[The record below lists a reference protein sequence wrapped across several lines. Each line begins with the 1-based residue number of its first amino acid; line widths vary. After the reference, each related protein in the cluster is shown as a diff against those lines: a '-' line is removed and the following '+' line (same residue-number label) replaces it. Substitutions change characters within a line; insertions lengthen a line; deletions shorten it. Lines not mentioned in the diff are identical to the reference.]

1 MRRVV
6 LLLSLAAICLV
17 PGIAAAKLPYFGLEV
32 APLRPDVGER
42 ITFTMTCYD
51 DAAHSEPSSSCL
63 GRGDH
68 MVWVHPLDTEGELDR
83 SDWIPVAGHKTS
95 NGVDRGHI
103 TIDEPGAY
111 DVLPLWRTWE
121 YRQSGA
127 FPSVIRIKV
136 GGNVPIV
143 PIAAAAIGVV
153 GVSLAARSWR
163 RRTATVPVTP

>member
-1 MRRVV
+1 MRRIV
-6 LLLSLAAICLV
+6 LTVMLLVAFLAPAL
-17 PGIAAAKLPYFGLEV
+17 ASAKLPYFGLEV

-51 DAAHSEPSSSCL
+51 DAAHSELSSSCF
-63 GRGDH
+63 GSGDH

-83 SDWIPVAGHKTS
+83 SDWIPVAGHTTS

-121 YRQSGA
+121 PRQGGE
-127 FPSVIRIKV
+127 FPSVIRIEV
-136 GGNVPIV
+136 GADTPIV
-143 PIAAAAIGVV
+143 RIVAAAIGIV
-153 GVSLAARSWR
+153 GVFLAARSWR
-163 RRTATVPVTP
+163 RRTATPPVTP